1 MNAVRRILRSFMSEL
16 DLRGLAPLIGVAAVY
31 LLLQLVVVPLGR
43 WWSWD
48 EATYISQVTRGVHP
62 AMFYPWQ
69 SRGVAIVVAPMGLL
83 GAPLVLTR
91 VWLAAMA
98 STGLGAAFAVWAPI
112 LGRRTTAVAAF
123 LFCGSWLALFYGS
136 EAMPNLWSAILAI
149 AAAGLALRGDRR
161 AHLVAA
167 GLFFGMALVRV
178 PDAVLVGGALVVT
191 LGPLHR
197 RWAAALAVV
206 AGVGVGSLVW
216 LGELLVRFGFAEG
229 VRMVVE
235 SQQSQRFVTVTGP
248 LRRLEA
254 YIGWLGS
261 NVAPP
266 NFRPNA
272 WSMLW
277 WGVVLAAAAVG
288 AWRAPRREVRTVA
301 AAAAAFVLAYGFLAG
316 PVIPRYMLPAF
327 GLLTLP
333 AAVGFAEMARF
344 GERLRGELIRDG
356 VGVLILTLALAQVMA
371 ARQVGQGLVGFRGT
385 DRALGRRA
393 TEAIGPADPES
404 CFVLIAGNAPAIGM
418 ALPCRARFYAPP
430 SEAYVGQS
438 SASLEAARAA
448 FGSGGRVFYL
458 RYWRPADPRGLT
470 FEPVASLGR
479 GDLFEVTGVAT
490 GEGEAIGGGAS

>member
-1 MNAVRRILRSFMSEL
+1 MNAIRRMLRSFISEL
-16 DLRGLAPLIGVAAVY
+16 DLHGLVPLIGVAAVY
-31 LLLQLVVVPLGR
+31 LLLQLLVVPLDR

-48 EATYISQVTRGVHP
+48 EATYVSQVTRGVHP
-62 AMFYPWQ
+62 SMFYPWQ
-69 SRGVAIVVAPMGLL
+69 SRGVSIIVAPMGLL

-91 VWLAAMA
+91 IWLALMA
-98 STGLGAAFAVWAPI
+98 SIGLAASFTVWAPI
-112 LGRRTTAVAAF
+112 LGRRATAVAAF

-149 AAAGLALRGDRR
+149 AASGLALRGDRR
-161 AHLVAA
+161 AQRIAA

-178 PDAVLVGGALVVT
+178 PDAVLVGGVLALT

-197 RWAAALAVV
+197 RWSPALAVAGGV
-206 AGVGVGSLVW
+206 AAGCFVW
-216 LGELLVRFGFAEG
+216 LGELLVRFGLSEG
-229 VRMVVE
+229 VRMVLG
-235 SQQSQRFVTVTGP
+235 SQQSQRFVTVAGP

-254 YIGWLGS
+254 YVGWLGS

-288 AWRAPRREVRTVA
+288 AWRAPRREVRTA
-301 AAAAAFVLAYGFLAG
+301 AAAATVFVLAYGFLAG
-316 PVIPRYMLPAF
+316 PVIPRYMLSAF
-327 GLLTLP
+327 GLFTLP
-333 AAVGFAEMARF
+333 AAVGFVEMARI

-356 VGVLILTLALAQVMA
+356 AGVLILTLALAQVMA

-385 DRALGRRA
+385 DRILGQRA
-393 TEAIGPADPES
+393 TTAIGIADPET

-430 SEAYVGQS
+430 SEAYAGQS
-438 SASLEAARAA
+438 SASLEAARTV

-458 RYWRPADPRGLT
+458 RYWRPTDPEGFALD
-470 FEPVASLGR
+470 PLASLGR

-490 GEGEAIGGGAS
+490 RRGEGMGGTS